1 MSDIDVVI
9 QYGLARDVPTTL
21 QRGGRGGR
29 NSFKEALFLIMY
41 ESWAMTIDL
50 DTAAIDFTS
59 DPDHP
64 NVTKLSIH
72 STKQQRTGGAIL
84 TIIQS
89 VEVCLRSMFAEY
101 LADISLDGTSAVL
114 LDQYVQMLTL
124 DSRSVYDTVRL
135 LR

>member
-1 MSDIDVVI
+1 MVV

-41 ESWAMTIDL
+41 ESWAITIDL
-50 DTAAIDFTS
+50 DNSAIDFTS
-59 DPDHP
+59 DPNHP

-72 STKQQRTGGAIL
+72 SMKQQRTGGAIL

-89 VEVCLRSMFAEY
+89 VEICLRILFAKY
-101 LADISLDGTSAVL
+101 LADMSLDGTSVIF
-114 LDQYVQMLTL
+114 LDIYVQILTSH
-124 DSRSVYDTVRL
+124 SRSVYYALRL
-135 LR
+135 L

>member
-1 MSDIDVVI
+1 MVV

-41 ESWAMTIDL
+41 ESWAITIDL
-50 DTAAIDFTS
+50 DNSAIDFTS

-89 VEVCLRSMFAEY
+89 VEICLRILFAKY
-101 LADISLDGTSAVL
+101 LADMSLDGTSVIF
-114 LDQYVQMLTL
+114 LDIYVQILTSH
-124 DSRSVYDTVRL
+124 SRSVYYALRL
-135 LR
+135 L